1 MEVGEGGLL
10 EAATASPPSL
20 PVGDVSLEQS
30 EALAGAVGLETLA
43 ARASV
48 LPALPAHRF
57 AASSVLFMLLMLLAV
72 AVLVLAAR
80 RPVLR
85 RQALPAISDEWAPFN
100 ADHRDTPELHPSSR
114 TSAPPELQLPAH
126 RDLPGPSSYNTFEAD
141 GDEAWQAAKRDWHAA
156 IAAARRL
163 PNPTG
168 PTGPPSTSTASC
180 SGALPLPGQR
190 DGLHAPDPAPRP
202 G

>member
-1 MEVGEGGLL
+1 MEEVAEGGLL

-20 PVGDVSLEQS
+20 PVGEVSLEQS
-30 EALAGAVGLETLA
+30 EALAGAVGLEALA

-48 LPALPAHRF
+48 LPALPAHRL
-57 AASSVLFMLLMLLAV
+57 AASSVLFMLLLLLAV
-72 AVLVLAAR
+72 AVLVLAVR

-85 RQALPAISDEWAPFN
+85 RQALSNVSDEWAPIN
-100 ADHRDTPELHPSSR
+100 VDHRDTPDLHPSSR
-114 TSAPPELQLPAH
+114 TSAPPELQLPVA
-126 RDLPGPSSYNTFEAD
+126 RDLPGPSSYNTFDAD

-168 PTGPPSTSTASC
+168 PTGEASC
-180 SGALPLPGQR
+180 SSSGALPLPGQR